1 MELEPTIGLEVHIQL
16 LTDSKIFCSC
26 STKFGAKPNE
36 NVCPIC
42 MGMPGTLP
50 VMNQKVVEFAIK
62 LGLALNCQINQFSVM
77 ARKNYF
83 YPDLPKNYQ
92 ISQYEL
98 PILTGGYV
106 EIDDNGNFIK
116 IPLERIHIEEDAG
129 KTIHANNVSFV
140 DYNRAGVPL
149 LEIVSKPAIKTPKQ
163 AYEYLKALRN
173 IVRYLGICDGNMEEG
188 SLRCDANV
196 SVKPKNQ
203 TQLGTKVEIKNL
215 NSFKHVEKAL
225 EYEIERQ
232 IQAIEDNQ
240 KIIQETRL
248 FDEATFTTKSM
259 RSKEEAYEYRY
270 FKDPDL
276 IPIYIDDNFT
286 NSIKSN
292 LPELPIEKMRRFIE
306 QYGLKE
312 EDAKV
317 LTESKELANYFEKV
331 ATLSNPKKAANW
343 VLTEVLGYLN
353 KENKDI
359 TQISIKPEDLAELI
373 NLVENNV
380 ISGKI
385 AKEVFAKMYVSAIAP
400 KTIIEKENLTLV
412 QDSDMLEKIIDEVIQ
427 SNPKAVKQYQSGKKN
442 TIGFFVGAV
451 MKATKGKAD
460 PKIVNE
466 LIEKKLGES

>member
-1 MELEPTIGLEVHIQL
+1 MEFEPTIGLEVHIQL

-26 STKFGAKPNE
+26 STKFGLLPNE

-42 MGMPGTLP
+42 MGMPGVLP
-50 VMNQKVVEFAIK
+50 VLNKKVVEFAVK
-62 LGLALNCQINQFSVM
+62 LGLALNCNINKYSVM

-106 EIDDNGNFIK
+106 EIEDENGFTK

-129 KTIHANNVSFV
+129 KTIHTHDSSLV
-140 DYNRAGVPL
+140 DFNRTGVPL
-149 LEIVSKPAIKTPKQ
+149 LEIVSKPAISTPRQ
-163 AYEYLKALRN
+163 AYEYLRSLRR

-188 SLRCDANV
+188 SLRCDANI
-196 SVKPKNQ
+196 SIKPKGQ
-203 TQLGTKVEIKNL
+203 TELGTKVEIKNM

-232 IQAIEDNQ
+232 IQIVMDN
-240 KIIQETRL
+240 KEIVQETRL
-248 FDEATFTTKSM
+248 FDEKTFTTKPM

-270 FKDPDL
+270 FPDPDL
-276 IPIYIDDNFT
+276 VPIVIEDNFLEL
-286 NSIKSN
+286 IKSD
-292 LPELPIEKMRRFIE
+292 LPELPLQKFNRFIKT
-306 QYGLKE
+306 YNIKE
-312 EDAKV
+312 EDAKT
-317 LTESKELANYFEKV
+317 LIESKELADFYEEV
-331 ATLSNPKKAANW
+331 AKKSNPKSALSW
-343 VLTEVLGYLN
+343 VLTETLGYLN
-353 KENKDI
+353 KDNKDI
-359 TQISIKPEDLAELI
+359 TQLLIKPDDLAELI

-385 AKEVFAKMYVSAIAP
+385 AKEVFAKMYETGLSP
-400 KTIIEKENLTLV
+400 KIIIEKENLTLI
-412 QDSDMLEKIIDEVIQ
+412 QDTGIIEKALDEAIAN
-427 SNPKAVKQYQSGKKN
+427 NPKAVEQYKAGKKN

-466 LIEKKLGES
+466 LIIKKLGEI

>member
-1 MELEPTIGLEVHIQL
+1 MEFEPTIGLEVHIQL

-26 STKFGAKPNE
+26 STKFGSLPNE
-36 NVCPIC
+36 NVCPVC
-42 MGMPGTLP
+42 MGMPGVLP
-50 VMNQKVVEFAIK
+50 VLNKKVVEFALR
-62 LGLALNCQINQFSVM
+62 LGIALNCNINKYSCF

-106 EIDDNGNFIK
+106 EIEDENGFKK

-129 KTIHANNVSFV
+129 KTIHTSDSSLI
-140 DYNRAGVPL
+140 DYNRTGTAL
-149 LEIVSKPAIKTPKQ
+149 LEIVSKPDIETPKQ
-163 AYEYLKALRN
+163 AYEYLRSLRR

-188 SLRCDANV
+188 SLRCDANI
-196 SVKPKNQ
+196 SIKPKGQ
-203 TQLGTKVEIKNL
+203 KELGTKVEIKNM

-225 EYEIERQ
+225 EYEWNRQ
-232 IQAIEDNQ
+232 LQAVTDNEP
-240 KIIQETRL
+240 IIQETRL
-248 FDEATFTTKSM
+248 FDEKTLTTKPM

-270 FKDPDL
+270 FPDPDL
-276 IPIYIDDNFT
+276 VPISIDDDF
-286 NSIKSN
+286 IQFVKGD
-292 LPELPIEKMRRFIE
+292 LPELPFDKIQRFIE
-306 QYGLKE
+306 QYGIKE
-312 EDAKV
+312 EDAKTLV
-317 LTESKELANYFEKV
+317 ESKDLANYYEETAK
-331 ATLSNPKKAANW
+331 LSNSKAASNW
-343 VLTEVLGYLN
+343 ILTEVLGYLN

-359 TQISIKPEDLAELI
+359 TQCKIKPTDLAELI

-385 AKEVFAKMYVSAIAP
+385 AKEVFAKMYENALSP
-400 KTIIEKENLTLV
+400 KVIIEKENLTLI
-412 QDSDMLEKIIDEVIQ
+412 QDTSIIEKALDEAIA
-427 SNPKAVKQYQSGKKN
+427 SNPKAVEQYKAGKKN

-466 LIEKKLGES
+466 LIIKKLGDI

>member
-1 MELEPTIGLEVHIQL
+1 MEYEPTIGLEVHIQL

-26 STKFGAKPNE
+26 STKFGSLPNE

-42 MGMPGTLP
+42 TGMPGVLP
-50 VMNQKVVEFAIK
+50 VMNKKVVEFAVK
-62 LGLALNCQINQFSVM
+62 LGIALNCNINKYSVM

-106 EIDDNGNFIK
+106 EIEDENNFTK

-129 KTIHANNVSFV
+129 KTIHTHDASFI

-149 LEIVSKPAIKTPKQ
+149 LEIVSKPAISTPKQ
-163 AYEYLKALRN
+163 AHEYLKSLRR

-196 SVKPKNQ
+196 SIRPKGQ
-203 TQLGTKVEIKNL
+203 EKLGTKVEIKNM

-232 IQAIEDNQ
+232 IQAAIDKQE
-240 KIIQETRL
+240 IIQETRL
-248 FDEATFTTKSM
+248 FDEKTLTTKPM

-270 FKDPDL
+270 FPDPDL
-276 IPIYIDDNFT
+276 VPIVIDEDFL
-286 NSIKSN
+286 NSMKSS
-292 LPELPIEKMRRFIE
+292 LPELPFQKLQRFIA
-306 QYGLKE
+306 QYNIKE
-312 EDAKV
+312 DDAKT
-317 LTESKELANYFEKV
+317 LIESKELAEFYEEV
-331 ATLSNPKKAANW
+331 AKKSNPKAALGW
-343 VLTEVLGYLN
+343 VLTETLGYLN
-353 KENKDI
+353 RDNKEI
-359 TQISIKPEDLAELI
+359 MHLLIKSDDLAELI

-385 AKEVFAKMYVSAIAP
+385 AKEVFAKMYETGISP
-400 KTIIEKENLTLV
+400 KTIIEKENLILL
-412 QDSDMLEKIIDEVIQ
+412 QDTSVIEKALDEAIAN
-427 SNPKAVKQYQSGKKN
+427 NPKAVEQYKSGKKN
-442 TIGFFVGAV
+442 TISFFVGVV

-466 LIEKKLGES
+466 LLRKKLGEI

>member
-1 MELEPTIGLEVHIQL
+1 MQYETTIGLEVHIHL
-16 LTDSKIFCSC
+16 LTESKIFCSC
-26 STKFGAKPNE
+26 STKFGSLPNE

-42 MGMPGTLP
+42 MGMPGVLP
-50 VMNQKVVEFAIK
+50 VLNEKVVEFAIK
-62 LGLALNCQINQFSVM
+62 LGLALNCKINKYSVM

-98 PILTGGYV
+98 PILQDGFV
-106 EIDDNGNFIK
+106 EIEDIDGFKK

-129 KTIHANNVSFV
+129 KTIHTSNSSLI
-140 DYNRAGVPL
+140 DYNRTGVPL
-149 LEIVSKPAIKTPKQ
+149 LEIVSKPAMNSPNQ
-163 AYEYLKALRN
+163 AYQYLRSLRR

-196 SVKPKNQ
+196 SIKTKGQ
-203 TQLGTKVEIKNL
+203 IELGTKVEIKNM

-232 IQAIEDNQ
+232 IQAVENNE

-248 FDEATFTTKSM
+248 FDEKTLTTKSM

-270 FKDPDL
+270 FPEPDL
-276 IPIYIDDNFT
+276 LPIVIDDKFIE
-286 NSIKSN
+286 SIKDN
-292 LPELPIEKMRRFIE
+292 LTELPFDKMKRFVK
-306 QYGLKE
+306 QYSLKE
-312 EDAKV
+312 EDAKT
-317 LTESKELANYFEKV
+317 LIESKELADYFEQV
-331 ATLSNPKKAANW
+331 AKLSNPKSAASW
-343 VLTEVLGYLN
+343 VLTETLGYLN

-359 TQISIKPEDLAELI
+359 TQCRIKPANLAELI
-373 NLVENNV
+373 NLVENGT

-385 AKEVFAKMYVSAIAP
+385 AKEVFSKMYESGVEA
-400 KTIIEKENLTLV
+400 KTIIENEDLTLI
-412 QDSDMLEKIIDEVIQ
+412 QDIDLIEKVLDETIA
-427 SNPKAVKQYQSGKKN
+427 SNPKAVEQYKAGKKN
-442 TIGFFVGAV
+442 TVGFFVGAV

-466 LIEKKLGES
+466 LLIKKLGDI